1 MCLLYAACHAKKSFA
16 DPLQMPHA
24 CQRLWN
30 CHRTFTFCS
39 LVGRCRISGACHA
52 KPHLNI
58 FSTSKSAPNLTI
70 FNTFDFKMCFA
81 PQWRVLFQQLNF
93 QKCSGNGVPLPFGLP
108 NVLPARAVCTF
119 STSQLPKVIRTW
131 QFFTVL
137 TSKRASC
144 HNGVH
149 FFNSSTSKSAPR
161 TVCFLLLDLPEPQNL
176 GKTQCFA
183 TFFLY
188 VHMHLLSFDSF
199 SSLIFFLLLFSSLSL
214 PTSSFHLSIFPEVWL
229 LNLR

>member
-1 MCLLYAACHAKKSFA
+1 
-16 DPLQMPHA
+16 MPHA

-30 CHRTFTFCS
+30 CHKTFTFCS

-58 FSTSKSAPNLTI
+58 FSTSKSAPNLTV
-70 FNTFDFKMCFA
+70 FNTFDFEMCFA

-108 NVLPARAVCTF
+108 NVLPARTVCTL

-161 TVCFLLLDLPEPQNL
+161 TVCFYFSTFLSPKTL
-176 GKTQCFA
+176 GKHSVLPLF
-183 TFFLY
+183 
-188 VHMHLLSFDSF
+188 SFTCTC
-199 SSLIFFLLLFSSLSL
+199 IFFLLTLSL
-214 PTSSFHLSIFPEVWL
+214 LWSSSFCFSLLCLFPPL
-229 LNLR
+229 LFICPFCRKFDF